1 MTRKPLSHKQ
11 QGFVLILVLV
21 LLPIVL
27 LLGVTSMNS
36 VTLNERTSSNYS
48 DKDRA
53 FHAADT
59 ALNVVERWMELNTAP
74 FSPFQPGAFSANGG
88 LGGFTGLYS
97 VSTTIDNAIRSGR
110 VGTINATFGVGP
122 SAFRPEPIGQ
132 VSAQPV
138 FIIELEEAPC
148 VVAGSN
154 RTLFKVTARGYG
166 LKPTTQVTLET
177 RMSMDYPCSN
187 LDGSGSDLAP
197 AV

>member
-1 MTRKPLSHKQ
+1 MKRASLRSRQ
-11 QGFVLILVLV
+11 SGFVLAVVLV

-27 LLGVTSMNS
+27 LLGITSMNS

-59 ALNVVERWMELNTAP
+59 ALNVVERWMELDSPP
-74 FSPFQPGAFSANGG
+74 FRPFQPGVFTANGG
-88 LGGFTGLYS
+88 LNGFPGLYS
-97 VSTTIDNAIRSGR
+97 VATSIDNALRTGR
-110 VGTINATFGVGP
+110 VGSIDSSFGVGAT
-122 SAFRPEPIGQ
+122 SFRPQAIGQ

-148 VVAGSN
+148 VVAGAN
-154 RTLFKVTARGYG
+154 RALFRVTSRGWG
-166 LKPTTQVTLET
+166 LKPTTQVTLQT
-177 RMSMDYPCSN
+177 HMSMDYPCSN